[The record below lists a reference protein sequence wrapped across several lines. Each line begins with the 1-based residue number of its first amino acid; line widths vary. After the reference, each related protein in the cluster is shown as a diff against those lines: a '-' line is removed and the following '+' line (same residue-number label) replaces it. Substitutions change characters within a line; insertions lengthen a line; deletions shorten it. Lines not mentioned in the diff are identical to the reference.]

1 MPRRRLAGALLPLAL
16 AVALAVP
23 ATTSAAQPAPT
34 TQPPLPAAW
43 ILVDADTGAV
53 LASANDRVPMPPA
66 STVKI
71 LTALMTVERLPADD
85 QVPISALAEGMPAR
99 KINVKGGQVWDRDDL
114 LQSMLLVSAND
125 AAVALAE
132 RVGGGSLD
140 TWVALAQATADRLGL
155 EDQPVLNDPA
165 GLDDE
170 FSHDGGSLI
179 SARDLAIVARAVLAR
194 PDLMEIAGTPQYLFR
209 GGDGLDHELNNHDTF
224 LRLYQGATGLK
235 TGFTENAGRTLVA
248 TAERN
253 GRTMLVVEFDAV
265 DIYAS
270 AAQLLDRGFATPIYA
285 ERNLPRLPDVVPNA
299 SVDVAASDDARAPA
313 QPGTLEAA
321 PTTTAS
327 AVAAASTAD
336 EDAGL
341 DWNSASIAAPLLVL
355 GTAPVLVVL
364 RRRAVRRHLEVSPTE
379 R

>member
-1 MPRRRLAGALLPLAL
+1 
-16 AVALAVP
+16 
-23 ATTSAAQPAPT
+23 
-34 TQPPLPAAW
+34 
-43 ILVDADTGAV
+43 
-53 LASANDRVPMPPA
+53 
-66 STVKI
+66 
-71 LTALMTVERLPADD
+71 MTVERLPAHD

-114 LQSMLLVSAND
+114 LRSMLLVSAND

-132 RVGGGSLD
+132 RIGGGSLD
-140 TWVALAQATADRLGL
+140 TWVDLAQATADRLGL
-155 EDQPVLNDPA
+155 EDRPVLNDPS

-194 PDLMEIAGTPQYLFR
+194 PDLMAVAGTPQYLFH

-224 LRLYQGATGLK
+224 LRLYEGATGLK

-248 TAERN
+248 TAQRN

-270 AAQLLDRGFATPIYA
+270 ATQLLDQGFATPLYA
-285 ERNLPRLPDVVPNA
+285 ERNLPRLPDVVPDA
-299 SVDVAASDDARAPA
+299 SVDVEVATEDTAAAPATDGQALAAPGAAPPAAS
-313 QPGTLEAA
+313 GAA
-321 PTTTAS
+321 TVAAGAS
-327 AVAAASTAD
+327 AAGGDGDAAWNSAPVAAA
-336 EDAGL
+336 
-341 DWNSASIAAPLLVL
+341 LLVL
-355 GTAPVLVVL
+355 GTAPLLVVL
-364 RRRAVRRHLEVSPTE
+364 RRRAMRRHLEVSPTE